1 MTGWFQDMDISI
13 LLWIQENL
21 RSDMWTPFW
30 KAITFLGNG
39 GWFWIATSVLL
50 LLPRQTRMTGV
61 LSLLS
66 LGLGAIITNLWLK
79 PMVARPRPYE
89 TWTDMVLLISRPSDF
104 SFPSGHTCAAFACAL
119 ILLWMLPRGQGI
131 PFVILA
137 ALIGFSRLYL
147 GVHYPSDVLGGF
159 LVGTFSSLTVYG
171 WYRLVMHF
179 MHGGLR

>member
-1 MTGWFQDMDISI
+1 MEGHHIS
-13 LLWIQENL
+13 
-21 RSDMWTPFW
+21 W
-30 KAITFLGNG
+30 KWRLVLDCHVGAFAA
-39 GWFWIATSVLL
+39 ATAD
-50 LLPRQTRMTGV
+50 PDDR
-61 LSLLS
+61 
-66 LGLGAIITNLWLK
+66 AIITTLWLK

-147 GVHYPSDVLGGF
+147 GVQYPSDVLGGF

-179 MHGGLR
+179 MHGGLM